1 MEDMKDMNVVLNYVG
16 NSYSDAIWIGL
27 YKGNNP
33 RFIWS
38 LADKD
43 LYKAGER
50 TYFKWGSNTG
60 NNCVT
65 LRNGIIYT
73 TYCYYGLNAV
83 CFDRTKQ
90 GADQYWLSDKMI
102 WTAARDFCRQNHT
115 DLVSL
120 RNDAEYQTVQAIIN
134 GETVYIGLFYDPW
147 VWSDLS
153 DSSFR
158 FWRPSQAVSAVG
170 TQNCVAMLKVES
182 GKWGDRSCA
191 ETHPFLCKCN
201 QTQLHYIKLR
211 ISPLDSTL
219 DLNDPEVQNSIL
231 EQMQNKLSENIS
243 GVVRLQ
249 WKNHSDGQVFIRDSD
264 GNDP

>member
-1 MEDMKDMNVVLNYVG
+1 
-16 NSYSDAIWIGL
+16 
-27 YKGNNP
+27 
-33 RFIWS
+33 
-38 LADKD
+38 
-43 LYKAGER
+43 
-50 TYFKWGSNTG
+50 
-60 NNCVT
+60 
-65 LRNGIIYT
+65 
-73 TYCYYGLNAV
+73 
-83 CFDRTKQ
+83 
-90 GADQYWLSDKMI
+90 MI

-191 ETHPFLCKCN
+191 ETHPFLCKC
-201 QTQLHYIKLR
+201 
-211 ISPLDSTL
+211 
-219 DLNDPEVQNSIL
+219 
-231 EQMQNKLSENIS
+231 SE
-243 GVVRLQ
+243 
-249 WKNHSDGQVFIRDSD
+249 
-264 GNDP
+264 